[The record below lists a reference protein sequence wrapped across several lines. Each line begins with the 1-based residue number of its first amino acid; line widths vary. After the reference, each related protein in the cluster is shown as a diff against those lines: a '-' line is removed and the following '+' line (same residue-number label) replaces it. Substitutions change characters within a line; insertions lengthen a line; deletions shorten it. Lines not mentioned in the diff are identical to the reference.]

1 MIVWELANAPW
12 PFDVDG
18 FEVSVHGKLLGQR
31 TFAAE
36 GDYHAALA
44 TAPVGVLRWQVTPK

>member
-1 MIVWELANAPW
+1 MIVWELANTPW